1 MRAARSVS
9 SRPSRVL
16 PIPASPASR
25 TILPSPRAAASRASS
40 SSISSASRPTRIG
53 HRARTEATMPGML
66 ALGARPDRRAFE
78 VAELAPERSLERGP
92 AFDPIGAAVVVQVV
106 GDLPTEPV
114 LEIPAHQLFDAE
126 TRVSRDCVLQ
136 APRPERQML
145 VARPGHQPR
154 IVAGHPQLIDD
165 VAARVECGEALYPRR
180 PRLVIEEPGQPE
192 LVEVVGPQPV
202 LLLIHVAFK
211 PPSRLPHPR
220 VLECVLDAFGLEAG
234 RQAVADRVQH
244 RQRVVPLQGRAP
256 GWQPL
261 AET

>member
-66 ALGARPDRRAFE
+66 ALGARPDRRAVE
-78 VAELAPERSLERGP
+78 VAELAPQRSLERGA

-106 GDLPTEPV
+106 GDLPPEPV
-114 LEIPAHQLFDAE
+114 LEVPAGELFEAE
-126 TRVSRDCVLQ
+126 TRVGRDRVLQ
-136 APRPERQML
+136 ASRRERPLL

-154 IVAGHPQLIDD
+154 VVARYSQLIDD
-165 VAARVECGEALYPRR
+165 VAARLDRGKALDPGD
-180 PRLVIEEPGQPE
+180 PRLVIEQSGHPE
-192 LVEVVGPQPV
+192 LVEVVGTQPV
-202 LLLIHVAFK
+202 LL
-211 PPSRLPHPR
+211 R
-220 VLECVLDAFGLEAG
+220 VLARDVMRAPESSGGHRDLAVGLAQSLHIRVLDRKASK
-234 RQAVADRVQH
+234 H
-244 RQRVVPLQGRAP
+244 RCL
-256 GWQPL
+256 
-261 AET
+261 